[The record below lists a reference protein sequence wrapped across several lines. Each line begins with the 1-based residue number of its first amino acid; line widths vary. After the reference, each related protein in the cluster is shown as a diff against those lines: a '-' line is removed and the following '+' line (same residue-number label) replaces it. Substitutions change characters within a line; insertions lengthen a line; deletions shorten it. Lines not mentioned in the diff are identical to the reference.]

1 MSIDNNMEVSLQSR
15 SALPDIL
22 YQRPRLLISY
32 LQNFVFNCLS
42 PEADNFV
49 RATLIVF
56 LIVVLATASATSG
69 PFEDADAVYG
79 TSDYWVSIPRLFPNG
94 VADAQHRFI
103 TEAQYRLGMHY
114 YFGKGVPQNYEEA
127 TKWFRLAADQGLD
140 RAQFELGTAYE
151 DGRGVPQS
159 YADAEKWFRLA
170 AGQGLGL
177 AQVALGSIYS
187 SGRGVPQNYDEAAKW
202 YRRAAD
208 QGLARAEFAL
218 GTLYH
223 VGHGVPQNYLEAA
236 KWYRRAAD
244 QGFESA
250 QYNLGGMYY
259 LGLGVPKELVSA
271 QMYFYLAAAR
281 GHEEARKVRD
291 DLEKQMTPEQIREA
305 QKRADEWKPKSST
318 YGQGAQ

>member
-1 MSIDNNMEVSLQSR
+1 MPMLCTEQATTGSVFRGCFLMAWPMRSIVSSPKR
-15 SALPDIL
+15 STVWGCITTSAKACLRTMKRRQNGFDS
-22 YQRPRLLISY
+22 LLIK
-32 LQNFVFNCLS
+32 
-42 PEADNFV
+42 
-49 RATLIVF
+49 
-56 LIVVLATASATSG
+56 
-69 PFEDADAVYG
+69 
-79 TSDYWVSIPRLFPNG
+79 VSIALSLNLARLTRMVEAYHRVTSMRQNG
-94 VADAQHRFI
+94 FAA
-103 TEAQYRLGMHY
+103 RL
-114 YFGKGVPQNYEEA
+114 
-127 TKWFRLAADQGLD
+127 
-140 RAQFELGTAYE
+140 
-151 DGRGVPQS
+151 
-159 YADAEKWFRLA
+159 
-170 AGQGLGL
+170 
-177 AQVALGSIYS
+177 
-187 SGRGVPQNYDEAAKW
+187 
-202 YRRAAD
+202 

-259 LGLGVPKELVSA
+259 LGLGVPKALVSA

-291 DLEKQMTPEQIREA
+291 DLEKQMTAAQIRAA